1 MEPSTPRPTLE
12 LETTLSDSALRKIR
26 RKRRNLICSV
36 IQTFLTDTEVAR
48 RVLSKYRRRQT
59 RLLGERDEDPNP
71 YDPDYIF
78 YCLEAPRG

>member
-12 LETTLSDSALRKIR
+12 LETILSDSALRKLR

-36 IQTFLTDTEVAR
+36 MLEWLGDDTKVR
-48 RVLSKYRRRQT
+48 DVLRKYRRRQT

-71 YDPDYIF
+71 YDSDYIF